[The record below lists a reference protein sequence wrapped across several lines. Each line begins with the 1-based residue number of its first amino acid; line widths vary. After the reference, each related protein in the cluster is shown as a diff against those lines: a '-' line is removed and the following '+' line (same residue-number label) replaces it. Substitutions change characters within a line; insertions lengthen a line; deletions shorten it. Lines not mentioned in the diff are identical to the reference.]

1 MLAADKRTC
10 TALAALAV
18 SLCVV
23 TATWS
28 QTPAPADIPRGT
40 RDVTQAAAGT
50 YALDPNHT
58 GVIARV
64 VHIGFSYSVFRFDKV
79 RGTLTWDP
87 REPAR
92 SSLSV
97 TVQTASITSNV
108 EGFAAQ
114 LAGDDFLKSRAFPE
128 ATFTSTA
135 FRPTD
140 AASGKVEGNLVLMGK
155 TLPMS
160 FDVALVGAGKAYG
173 GGHVIGVQARGAID
187 PQDAGLPAAFFD
199 RPIELVIDT
208 EFAKGP

>member
-1 MLAADKRTC
+1 MSEASRRVRAAILGLA
-10 TALAALAV
+10 LSQIAV
-18 SLCVV
+18 SG
-23 TATWS
+23 AWS

-50 YALDPNHT
+50 YALDPSHT

-79 RGTLTWDP
+79 RGTLAWDP

-114 LAGDDFLKSRAFPE
+114 LAGDDFLKSRTFPE
-128 ATFTSTA
+128 AVFTSTA

-140 AASGKVEGNLVLMGK
+140 ATSGKVEGNLELMGK

-160 FDVALVGAGKAYG
+160 FDVTLVGAGKAYG
-173 GGHVIGVQARGAID
+173 GGHAIGVQARGAID
-187 PQDAGLPAAFFD
+187 PQAIGLPAAFFD
-199 RPIELVIDT
+199 RPIELAIDT